1 MTGNL
6 VIMLFS
12 ILIITL
18 ALSRCVIR
26 LSKITVIDLYIL
38 FVGFHFGV
46 YPLIRGW
53 LGAYSDVSPL
63 TSALVFLHVILTFAI
78 LLIITSIL
86 PETYQNGLEITYL
99 CKQWSKINKYFI
111 FFLLSFIFGVEI
123 IGWWHY
129 GIISNVNYEELSRIR
144 NPLPYWLSSIY
155 PVLPDLIFCAF
166 LVMAAKV
173 IASTGQNRKWW
184 FVLVAM
190 LFIDGFLFGRR
201 ALVNMAVIGAI
212 LFIVVHNKAVWR
224 WSYVKWMLVIG
235 LSLFIFSNLFQN
247 YRGMMEFDHENI
259 MQNQIKLLQ
268 LFRAYRGMH
277 QLPVLEPSYQ
287 GELPSSG
294 ALDGHLDHLRVNLV
308 SWELTY
314 FLPQGRW
321 EDLKG
326 KAQSDTL
333 RQWLNNFFL
342 WREKQQVSLH
352 EQTLM
357 RYRLQGG
364 DHNKTNK
371 LFQTYSTM
379 LQYPTFAFPYLWK
392 SPISAALDARATID
406 NLKIRLAPWE
416 FNLFILKGH
425 LAGLD
430 KTEGYG
436 DIMWQG
442 LKNSIPRVL
451 WPGKKVVSLN
461 DITATKYGV
470 RVIDY
475 PKNNYGFLLADFG
488 FLSCILLPLM
498 LLMVFVTMAI
508 IILFTQEHPI
518 LLCLS
523 SGFLLNYLI
532 NIEQNIADIYILYRN
547 LLLIFLCYLIC
558 YLVGKLFARSRYPI
572 TTLSSSH
579 PRTEG

>member
-1 MTGNL
+1 MTANL

-18 ALSRCVIR
+18 ALLRCVIR
-26 LSKITVIDLYIL
+26 LSRLNIIDLYIL
-38 FVGFHFGV
+38 FVGFSFGV
-46 YPLIRGW
+46 YPLVRGW
-53 LGAYSDVSPL
+53 LGAYSDVPPL
-63 TSALVFLHVILTFAI
+63 TSALVFVHVILTLTI
-78 LLIITSIL
+78 LLIITSLL
-86 PETYQNGLEITYL
+86 PGTFQKGLEITYL

-111 FFLLSFIFGVEI
+111 FFLLSFIVGVEI

-129 GIISNVNYEELSRIR
+129 GIISNVNYEELSRIG
-144 NPLPYWLSSIY
+144 NPPPYWLSSIF

-173 IASTGQNRKWW
+173 IASTGQTRKWW
-184 FVLVAM
+184 FVMVAI

-212 LFIVVHNKAVWR
+212 LFIVIHNKAVWR
-224 WSYVKWMLVIG
+224 WSYVKWMLIIG

-268 LFRAYRGMH
+268 LFRAYRGM
-277 QLPVLEPSYQ
+277 PGLEPSYQ
-287 GELPSSG
+287 GELPKSG
-294 ALDGHLDHLRVNLV
+294 ALDGHLAHLRVNLLP
-308 SWELTY
+308 WELTY
-314 FLPQGRW
+314 FSPQVRW
-321 EDLKG
+321 EDL
-326 KAQSDTL
+326 
-333 RQWLNNFFL
+333 QWSNNFFL

-352 EQTLM
+352 EQSLM
-357 RYRLQGG
+357 GNGLRGG
-364 DHNKTNK
+364 DHNKANK
-371 LFQTYSTM
+371 LFQTYSAM
-379 LQYPTFAFPYLWK
+379 LQYPTFEFLYLWK

-461 DITATKYGV
+461 DIIATKYGV

-498 LLMVFVTMAI
+498 LFMVFVTMVI
-508 IILFTQEHPI
+508 IILFTQEYPI

-523 SGFLLNYLI
+523 SGFLLNYII

-558 YLVGKLFARSRYPI
+558 YLVGKLFARSSYHI
-572 TTLSSSH
+572 TTLSSSY